1 MLSELAAQY
10 VAAKAE
16 EARAIEALRV
26 IIKKIQAITGHESE
40 GCFNPCCIDWKVTV
54 KAPLITAIDWQH
66 WETVKT
72 SIPEA
77 LWPIETKTVLDEKGV
92 KWLKNNEPEI
102 YAVLAQCLTTN
113 PGAVQISVAQ
123 KES

>member
-10 VAAKAE
+10 AAAKAE
-16 EARAIEALRV
+16 EARAIDARRA
-26 IIKKIQAITGHESE
+26 IAKKIQAITGHESE
-40 GCFNPCCIDWKVTV
+40 GAKTYPAGDWKVTV

-92 KWLKNNEPEI
+92 KWLKNNEPEM
-102 YAVLAQCLTTN
+102 YAILAQCLTTK